1 MPSIKVGDRTQ
12 ESRVHR
18 LLNSLMTLGKSF
30 HTSMDVGISIY
41 KMVWIG
47 DDNRAD
53 ENEPYL
59 DFPTN
64 GALDSSDEK

>member
-1 MPSIKVGDRTQ
+1 
-12 ESRVHR
+12 
-18 LLNSLMTLGKSF
+18 MTLGKSF

-47 DDNRAD
+47 EDNRAD
-53 ENEPYL
+53 KNEPYL
-59 DFPTN
+59 GFPIN